1 MLYQS
6 WFYLTDFTFRLI
18 HLTCVKSECY
28 NPSYGTADNF
38 TPAPIVEF
46 LYSGTHIPYFLY
58 FMSYSVGF
66 SLVLPY
72 MILTYIIQILSTS
85 IYLSVYHTIY
95 VFLQNVDLMFFQT
108 CSQIFILN
116 VMEQFQWVSLTS
128 HPAGIFLD
136 TNPNYLVY
144 LSLICMTKEC
154 ISFRPPL
161 LFVMGGTKELQECFK
176 FQFSGKI

>member
-46 LYSGTHIPYFLY
+46 LYYGTHIPYFLY

-72 MILTYIIQILSTS
+72 MILTYIIQILSMS
-85 IYLSVYHTIY
+85 IYLSVYHTNLCISLECWSY
-95 VFLQNVDLMFFQT
+95 VFLDLLSNIHSESHGAVLVDFSDIPPCWDIFGHNPQL
-108 CSQIFILN
+108 SGIFI
-116 VMEQFQWVSLTS
+116 S
-128 HPAGIFLD
+128 HLYD
-136 TNPNYLVY
+136 QRTH
-144 LSLICMTKEC
+144 LI
-154 ISFRPPL
+154 
-161 LFVMGGTKELQECFK
+161 
-176 FQFSGKI
+176 